1 MGDDRFVT
9 TILQKPISL
18 SSVRKMETLLYRP
31 AIAQIQICDVKIWE
45 EKMIWRYWFEDSPE
59 SGGDLPDEDREEFKL
74 IISR

>member
-1 MGDDRFVT
+1 
-9 TILQKPISL
+9 
-18 SSVRKMETLLYRP
+18 METLLYRP
-31 AIAQIQICDVKIWE
+31 AIAQIQICDAKIWE